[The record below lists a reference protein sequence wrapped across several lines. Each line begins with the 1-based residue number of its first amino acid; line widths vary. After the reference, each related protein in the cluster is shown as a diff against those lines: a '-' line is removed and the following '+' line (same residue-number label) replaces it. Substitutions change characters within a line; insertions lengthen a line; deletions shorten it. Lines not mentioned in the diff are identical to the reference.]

1 MAFGGIGGSGGGSGM
16 AGMGSNIQNYQF
28 LLQNLQALIAAN
40 PSYLTG
46 GIPTKLLSQ
55 MWVEPTKTLQN
66 YGVSL

>member
-1 MAFGGIGGSGGGSGM
+1 MGFGGIGGTGGISGM

-55 MWVEPTKTLQN
+55 MWMEPGKLMQN
-66 YGVSL
+66 YAVS